1 MGSPVSAVIA
11 NMVMEDVETRALNT
25 FISGPQR
32 WKRYVDDTFVLLKQ
46 DKLIDFFNHINAVEN
61 SINFTME
68 KEKNGSTAFLDTLI
82 TRLEHG
88 QLSTKVYRKPTHAGK
103 YLHFRSEH
111 PLAHKCAVLNTLLH
125 RADKLCDQESE
136 RKKEIDLVR
145 SSLKQ
150 NGYPDRLLYRKK
162 SANATKNQEHE
173 TRGLAILPDLRG
185 LTDKIKRCLTTH
197 KIQAAS
203 KPVRKLG
210 NLLTSIKDPVDIKSR
225 QGVFIPFHA
234 VTAINDTLE
243 KPKEAWKPVR
253 KNVKRT

>member
-1 MGSPVSAVIA
+1 M
-11 NMVMEDVETRALNT
+11 R
-25 FISGPQR
+25 
-32 WKRYVDDTFVLLKQ
+32 
-46 DKLIDFFNHINAVEN
+46 
-61 SINFTME
+61 
-68 KEKNGSTAFLDTLI
+68 ST
-82 TRLEHG
+82 EHAA
-88 QLSTKVYRKPTHAGK
+88 TY
-103 YLHFRSEH
+103 
-111 PLAHKCAVLNTLLH
+111 